1 MVKSLSLKTNYFEKG
16 KNNLKEVFPTP
27 LMEINHISKMFA
39 CHMRR
44 AADEKGIPSGYRALL
59 FHLSHHPEGLTP
71 IELAQKTHLSTPT
84 VSVTLQKMERDGYTY
99 RVVNDSDQRSFKV
112 FLTEKGNVTEDHN
125 REIAKAFDQ
134 KALANLSEEEIS
146 TLLSLLSK
154 VKNNIIGGD
163 SPKGN

>member
-1 MVKSLSLKTNYFEKG
+1 
-16 KNNLKEVFPTP
+16 
-27 LMEINHISKMFA
+27 
-39 CHMRR
+39 
-44 AADEKGIPSGYRALL
+44 
-59 FHLSHHPEGLTP
+59 
-71 IELAQKTHLSTPT
+71 
-84 VSVTLQKMERDGYTY
+84 MERDGYTY

-134 KALANLSEEEIS
+134 KALANLSDEEIS

-154 VKNNIIGGD
+154 VKDNIIGGD